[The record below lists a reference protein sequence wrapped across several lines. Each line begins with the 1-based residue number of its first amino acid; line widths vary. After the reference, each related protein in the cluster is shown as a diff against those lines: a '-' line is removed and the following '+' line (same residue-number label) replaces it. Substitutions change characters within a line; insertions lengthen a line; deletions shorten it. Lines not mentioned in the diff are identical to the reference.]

1 MPGIGRFTTD
11 AETTK
16 VVIDLESGT
25 VLGTSLV
32 MVSVSDEKLE
42 ELMSS
47 DTEARAYG
55 KKYGRKLAI

>member
-11 AETTK
+11 TQSTK

-32 MVSVSDEKLE
+32 TVSVSDEKLE

-47 DTEARAYG
+47 DSEARAYG
-55 KKYGRKLAI
+55 KKYGRKVAL